1 MAERSR
7 FFDDIAGVAGGA
19 LSAMGGLRDEITSL
33 VRARTD
39 EAIRRLNLVRREEF
53 DAMADM
59 LARARDEQEGLL
71 ARLASL
77 EERIT
82 LIEAGRVDHPDAV
95 HGDRTR
101 D

>member
-19 LSAMGGLRDEITSL
+19 LSAMGGLREGITSL

-59 LARARDEQEGLL
+59 LARARDEQEGLV